1 MKLEPTDPL
10 VCLPNPN
17 LEPTDPN
24 LEPNQVRPNTNAN
37 KNLNTTNQI
46 NKKFEREH
54 QSTKTYKCKCGIC
67 GKIMNSSE
75 ELKLHVY
82 LDHKVRS
89 TGIDYGNSSSSNRPV
104 IESTI
109 DYTSEVHVC
118 YRCNRIFKNIDL
130 LNQHNEETCRR
141 TRLTSHISQIPNISV
156 ESGCSI
162 ADEEDPLNVK
172 TKQPNPQPNQV
183 RSNTNVNKNL
193 NPLKRPKLV
202 FPQKVQELVLLR
214 VKENYEPLYHDIS
227 MKNTPENKKAAWQ
240 NLTDYANK
248 LLEKEK
254 PGCYKVQD
262 IGKYLLVML
271 QKVVIFF
278 KVHMMLL

>member
-10 VCLPNPN
+10 VCLPN
-17 LEPTDPN
+17 PN

-141 TRLTSHISQIPNISV
+141 TRLTSHISQILNISV

-172 TKQPNPQPNQV
+172 TKQPNPQSVHVLRKGAPIAG
-183 RSNTNVNKNL
+183 RD
-193 NPLKRPKLV
+193 KL
-202 FPQKVQELVLLR
+202 
-214 VKENYEPLYHDIS
+214 
-227 MKNTPENKKAAWQ
+227 
-240 NLTDYANK
+240 
-248 LLEKEK
+248 
-254 PGCYKVQD
+254 
-262 IGKYLLVML
+262 
-271 QKVVIFF
+271 F
-278 KVHMMLL
+278 KCL